1 MAQLVRA
8 RARAQMFTALGF
20 ARWCTIRAAWEKN
33 GAIHPPVLPLL
44 FYTKTM
50 AGSDKYPIHDI
61 YDPKALV
68 ADKMPTAFSD
78 RCDQECGSDINLV
91 LVCLSCTVH

>member
-1 MAQLVRA
+1 MCCRHHDQWHYLRV
-8 RARAQMFTALGF
+8 Q
-20 ARWCTIRAAWEKN
+20 IRAAWEKN